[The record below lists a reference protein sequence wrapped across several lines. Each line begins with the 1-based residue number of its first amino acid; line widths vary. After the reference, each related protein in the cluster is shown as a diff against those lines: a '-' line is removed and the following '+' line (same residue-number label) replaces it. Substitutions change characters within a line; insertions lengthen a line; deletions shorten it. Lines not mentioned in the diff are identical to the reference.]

1 MVWFLTMLT
10 LRQADEIKAADENA
24 RRAADDCQRLQEE
37 LRRAQTDSNNLDK
50 LRRNLAS
57 QCKEL
62 QGRLDEAEAARATAG
77 KRQIATLEAKVLF
90 FGKGLLFSIDD
101 VLKTLH
107 KSLMICM

>member
-1 MVWFLTMLT
+1 M
-10 LRQADEIKAADENA
+10 QADEIKAADENA

-77 KRQIATLEAKVLF
+77 KRQIASLEAKVYFLQMILF
-90 FGKGLLFSIDD
+90 LN
-101 VLKTLH
+101 
-107 KSLMICM
+107 